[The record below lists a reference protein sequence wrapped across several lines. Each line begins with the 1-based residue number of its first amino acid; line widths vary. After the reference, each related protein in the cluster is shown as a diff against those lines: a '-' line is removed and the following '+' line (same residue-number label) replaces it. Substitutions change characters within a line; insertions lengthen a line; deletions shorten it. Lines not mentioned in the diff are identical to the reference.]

1 MSEQIKSWIDEH
13 QRGKGGIY
21 PYQVALKVCGEF
33 GIGIKE
39 ALEYVV
45 DHVKKVMQKTS

>member
-1 MSEQIKSWIDEH
+1 MNSKIKSWITEH

-21 PYQVALKVCGEF
+21 PYQLALKVCGEF

-45 DHVKKVMQKTS
+45 EHINEVMNN